1 MGMFDFLKK
10 DKTKSSD
17 TVTPPSVVLRNAGID
32 PSALTFKFSGTG
44 VTIGG
49 HAASEAERKRIV
61 ELVSAIPQLRSV
73 DDQMQI
79 ATAESDSAANQTSS
93 KADGGTAA
101 AATVT
106 HSDEG
111 AANNKATSHTV
122 VSGDTLW
129 KIAQQHYGKGSDYMK
144 IFAANRDILDDP
156 DKIKVGQVLQI
167 PAQ

>member
-10 DKTKSSD
+10 DQAKASD

-32 PSALTFKFSGTG
+32 PSRLTFKFSGTG

-61 ELVSAIPQLRSV
+61 ELVAAIPQLQSV

-79 ATAESDSAANQTSS
+79 ASAAAVGAT
-93 KADGGTAA
+93 TPAA
-101 AATVT
+101 
-106 HSDEG
+106 E
-111 AANNKATSHTV
+111 TSHGDQGEATTASTTHTV
-122 VSGDTLW
+122 ISGDTLW
-129 KIAQQHYGKGSDYMK
+129 KIAQHYYGKGNDYMK
-144 IFAANRDILDDP
+144 IFEANRDLLDDP

-167 PAQ
+167 PPQ

>member
-10 DKTKSSD
+10 DKAKSTD

-61 ELVSAIPQLRSV
+61 ELVSAIPQLQSV
-73 DDQMQI
+73 DDQI
-79 ATAESDSAANQTSS
+79 KIASAEADTATAGASTQAV
-93 KADGGTAA
+93 GGAA
-101 AATVT
+101 AASAVT
-106 HSDEG
+106 HGDQGE
-111 AANNKATSHTV
+111 ANSEATSHTV

-144 IFAANRDILDDP
+144 IFEANRDLLDDP
-156 DKIKVGQVLQI
+156 DKIKVGQVLKI
-167 PAQ
+167 PPQ